1 MDNKT
6 IAIKMVDYAS
16 TLLGLSDIEV
26 FFKSGDFFPHK
37 DVNSMFIDNYY
48 AVVFNEEW
56 LETANYAEIFV
67 ASLHE
72 TRHAYQKA
80 NIDFPEFFIG
90 RESKETIE
98 KWKANF
104 ENYIKP
110 NGENDKHYLDQAIEK
125 DAIEYS
131 KKIMKQEFKLK
142 V

>member
-26 FFKSGDFFPHK
+26 FFKSRDFFPHK
-37 DVNSMFIDNYY
+37 DVNSMFIDSYY
-48 AVVFNEEW
+48 AFVFNQEW

-80 NIDFPEFFIG
+80 NIDFPEYFIG
-90 RESKETIE
+90 CESKETIK
-98 KWKANF
+98 KWRTNF

-110 NGENDKHYLDQAIEK
+110 NGKNDECYLDQIIER
-125 DAIEYS
+125 DAVKFANYEIKKFFYS
-131 KKIMKQEFKLK
+131 E
-142 V
+142 